1 MSERFIEIRICGFE
15 AERQSEKQE
24 KGSVRSDL
32 APTEG
37 RKSKGGSPPALL
49 SVERERERER
59 ESFLSPA
66 ERKKERE
73 RERAR
78 ERMRNGSRLWQL
90 RGFAEHWSFE
100 F

>member
-49 SVERERERER
+49 SVERERERE
-59 ESFLSPA
+59 SFLSPA

-73 RERAR
+73 RERAS
-78 ERMRNGSRLWQL
+78 ERKDEKWLEALATKGLC
-90 RGFAEHWSFE
+90 
-100 F
+100 